1 MSRRKRSRI
10 YGYLLIALVLV
21 ASAEVISYVGMTYF
35 IQPRD
40 TSAFFDTPKIERA
53 AFERYVRLRDELLGW
68 PAPSAF
74 GGEGFD
80 VSGSRPIPA
89 FPKIGSECIS
99 LYGNSFT
106 YGAEVTDAEAWSNV
120 LSKKIGCRVA
130 NYGVIGYGTDQ
141 AYLRFR
147 SNTKDAA
154 ELVIL
159 GIFATNLMRNV
170 NQYQYFINGFSTF
183 AIKPRFVLKDEKLK
197 LIEMPKLTYDQLV
210 DSFSRPTKYFKHE
223 ALMVGSSTGP
233 QRMSFPY
240 SFVLLKYVAS
250 DRLQNWLA
258 GRPSWVDFYAKSHPS
273 RALQITAMI
282 VDRFRATASRRNKK
296 MFVVIFPTRGSM
308 NHYEKTGAMAT
319 RPLAALLAK
328 RGVRTL
334 DLHGPLLKKL
344 GRRNYCTILAKREAC
359 AGHFNSE
366 GNRIVAEIV
375 HSYMKKHK
383 ILTQ

>member
-1 MSRRKRSRI
+1 MSRRKRSRM

-21 ASAEVISYVGMTYF
+21 ASAETISYVGMTYF

-40 TSAFFDTPKIERA
+40 TSAFFETPKIERS
-53 AFERYVRLRDELLGW
+53 AFERYVRRRDGLLGW

-147 SNTKDAA
+147 GNTKDASK
-154 ELVIL
+154 LVIL

-183 AIKPRFVLKDEKLK
+183 SLKPRFVLKNDKLQ
-197 LIEMPKLTYDQLV
+197 LIELPKLTYNQLM
-210 DSFSRPTKYFKHE
+210 E
-223 ALMVGSSTGP
+223 
-233 QRMSFPY
+233 
-240 SFVLLKYVAS
+240 
-250 DRLQNWLA
+250 
-258 GRPSWVDFYAKSHPS
+258 
-273 RALQITAMI
+273 
-282 VDRFRATASRRNKK
+282 
-296 MFVVIFPTRGSM
+296 
-308 NHYEKTGAMAT
+308 
-319 RPLAALLAK
+319 
-328 RGVRTL
+328 
-334 DLHGPLLKKL
+334 
-344 GRRNYCTILAKREAC
+344 
-359 AGHFNSE
+359 
-366 GNRIVAEIV
+366 
-375 HSYMKKHK
+375 
-383 ILTQ
+383 